1 MEIESIKWIDSG
13 FSLRADI
20 WQTLDEIKELLSE
33 NKCVHTVGYRIYED
47 EDWIVL
53 VQSVNNS
60 FNPDEDL
67 YRGGYFIYKKNIIER
82 TTIV

>member
-47 EDWIVL
+47 ED
-53 VQSVNNS
+53 
-60 FNPDEDL
+60 
-67 YRGGYFIYKKNIIER
+67 
-82 TTIV
+82 